1 MLSFIATLQRKPE
14 RVKKRIAVVASAALT
29 SVIVIFWLISIS
41 VNEAAPVAVS
51 EKKEDGPFQAF
62 TDGVGLLFSDA
73 AETLQGAV
81 GVFGAFSNEA
91 SSTDTSSE

>member
-1 MLSFIATLQRKPE
+1 MLSFIAILQRKPE
-14 RVKKRIAVVASAALT
+14 RVRKRIALVASTVLT
-29 SVIVIFWLISIS
+29 GVIVIFWLISIS
-41 VNEAAPVAVS
+41 VNEAVPIAVT
-51 EKKEDGPFQAF
+51 EQKEDGPFQAF
-62 TDGVGLLFSDA
+62 TDGVGMLFSDA